1 MLLRMPMAALHLK
14 HHRGC
19 VRARGH
25 RESAPTARGRAA
37 APSLELQVWAGKWDS
52 LGTIVT
58 SLPFPL
64 GSPRLGWCYSNQL
77 PVRFWIKPLRNG
89 TPPLVGPLF
98 TNVRIPG
105 KGSRTE
111 PALPNRH

>member
-1 MLLRMPMAALHLK
+1 M
-14 HHRGC
+14 
-19 VRARGH
+19 
-25 RESAPTARGRAA
+25 
-37 APSLELQVWAGKWDS
+37 
-52 LGTIVT
+52 
-58 SLPFPL
+58 
-64 GSPRLGWCYSNQL
+64 GWCYSNQL